1 VLVAQELVSVREGVP
16 GTPRGSVAGA
26 RDTIIAALDPLF
38 TGF

>member
-1 VLVAQELVSVREGVP
+1 VLVAQELVACARVL
-16 GTPRGSVAGA
+16 GTPRGSIAGA